1 MLKWEMSVSEES
13 RINRLTHQLDLL
25 GSICGVLGAAL
36 CLLAVISLS
45 FFGPSPAGTI
55 LAPRS
60 VLLGGI
66 AVMVF
71 GCWLRLTAK

>member
-1 MLKWEMSVSEES
+1 MT
-13 RINRLTHQLDLL
+13 RFTHQLDLL

-36 CLLAVISLS
+36 CMLGVIMRIL
-45 FFGPSPAGTI
+45 FGPIPAGTI

-60 VLLGGI
+60 MLLGGI

-71 GCWLRLTAK
+71 GCWLKLTAK